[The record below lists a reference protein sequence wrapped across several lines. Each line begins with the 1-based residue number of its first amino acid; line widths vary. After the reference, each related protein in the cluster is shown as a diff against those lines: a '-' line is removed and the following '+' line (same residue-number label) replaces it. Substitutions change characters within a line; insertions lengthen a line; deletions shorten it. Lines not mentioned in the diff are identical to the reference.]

1 MPAGP
6 PSGRPFALQRPAAF
20 AAASPVCSPG
30 RAANLRVAARY
41 ASKPGISGER
51 VAEQLTSSRHII
63 SIPIGRHLGHRAPSI
78 ADKAR
83 VARAVAKAADIAPII
98 AEIRA
103 AGVTTLQGIAD
114 ELNRRGIPTA
124 AGRGQWQAVQ
134 VARVLRR
141 L

>member
-1 MPAGP
+1 
-6 PSGRPFALQRPAAF
+6 
-20 AAASPVCSPG
+20 
-30 RAANLRVAARY
+30 
-41 ASKPGISGER
+41 
-51 VAEQLTSSRHII
+51 
-63 SIPIGRHLGHRAPSI
+63 
-78 ADKAR
+78 